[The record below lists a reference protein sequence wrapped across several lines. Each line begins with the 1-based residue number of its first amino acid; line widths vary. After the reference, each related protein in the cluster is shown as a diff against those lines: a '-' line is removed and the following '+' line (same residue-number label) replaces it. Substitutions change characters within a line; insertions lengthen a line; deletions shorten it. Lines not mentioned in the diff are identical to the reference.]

1 MRQAPSLSFIFLQ
14 PGGRAWSRRDNS
26 LASIFSNGWGG
37 NRFKFFLSP
46 AQDNY
51 PVTHLR
57 LRRISAKA
65 CSSGMPVSPEAL
77 ASSYARMSS
86 KSSSSS
92 RIFSYSSMPMTTATF
107 SLRSFT
113 TSWRS
118 YSRAERRAIQTTL
131 SCSKVLLVVRGSHLK
146 NGEEGFLW
154 DVYLADALHAALTFF
169 LFFEEFAFARN
180 VFAVALGKN
189 ILADRRNGLAR
200 NHAAANRRLNRHF
213 KHLARNQFSQARYQ
227 FTTAFRRK
235 VAMDDQR
242 QRVHR
247 FAGDQHIQFDEVG
260 LAVPREVVIERSI
273 AA

>member
-1 MRQAPSLSFIFLQ
+1 MSRSSPHRMRQAPSLSFIFLQ
-14 PGGRAWSRRDNS
+14 PGGRGSSRRENS

-57 LRRISAKA
+57 LRRISAKD
-65 CSSGMPVSPEAL
+65 CSSGMPVSPEVL

-118 YSRAERRAIQTTL
+118 FAMGNSLSAVYSRAERRAIQTTL
-131 SCSKVLLVVRGSHLK
+131 TCSKVLLVVRGSHLK

-169 LFFEEFAFARN
+169 L
-180 VFAVALGKN
+180 VF
-189 ILADRRNGLAR
+189 
-200 NHAAANRRLNRHF
+200 
-213 KHLARNQFSQARYQ
+213 
-227 FTTAFRRK
+227 
-235 VAMDDQR
+235 
-242 QRVHR
+242 
-247 FAGDQHIQFDEVG
+247 
-260 LAVPREVVIERSI
+260 
-273 AA
+273 